1 MKILAAIIESGRPR
15 QASKNLFIFTAL
27 LFANRF
33 TNITDVLKTLLA
45 FLLFLTAS
53 AAVYIYN
60 DLLDIDQDKLHPRKC
75 KRPLASGRLPVSF
88 AWFGIFFLVIFSELL
103 SFFLG
108 LSFVLVLTSYLI
120 LQVCYCNYLK
130 NQVLLD
136 VFAIAFGFV
145 LRVVAGAFA
154 IHVHISHWLL
164 LCSLLLALFLA
175 FGKRRQELVLLGDEA
190 HKHRSILGQY
200 GLPFLDQLIMVVV
213 SSVIVS
219 YSVYSIESSTA
230 HAHPHLWLT
239 IPVVLFG
246 VFRYMYLVYQ
256 CGWGGAPEEV
266 ILKDRSLQLTL
277 IVWAVL
283 LVILFLFDH
292 AGATAATVLV

>member
-1 MKILAAIIESGRPR
+1 MKVLSAIIESGRPR
-15 QASKNLFIFTAL
+15 QASKNLFIFAAL

-33 TNITDVLKTLLA
+33 TNFPDVLKTLLA

-60 DLLDIDQDKLHPRKC
+60 DLLDIDQDRLHPRKC
-75 KRPLASGRLPVSF
+75 KRPLASGRLSVPS
-88 AWFGIFFLVIFSELL
+88 AWFGIFTLFIFSEAC
-103 SFFLG
+103 STFLG
-108 LSFVLVLTSYLI
+108 INFALVLTAYLL
-120 LQVCYCNYLK
+120 LQVSYCNYLK
-130 NQVLLD
+130 HRVLLD
-136 VFAIAFGFV
+136 VFTIAFGFV

-175 FGKRRQELVLLGDEA
+175 FGKRRQELVLLGEDA
-190 HKHRSILGQY
+190 HRHRAILGQY

-230 HAHPHLWLT
+230 RAHPHLWLT

-277 IVWAVL
+277 IIWAVL
-283 LVILFLFDH
+283 LVFLFLFDH
-292 AGATAATVLV
+292 SGTTVRSVQS